1 MKFNYYTFWL
11 PLWAY
16 LNQPLF
22 NSASPMVWS
31 PQHFWYRYQLTLLER
46 CWHMSHQEGHPQ
58 A

>member
-22 NSASPMVWS
+22 NSESPMVWS
-31 PQHFWYRYQLTLLER
+31 LNQFWYRYQLTLLER
-46 CWHMSHQEGHPQ
+46 CWQISYQEGHPQ